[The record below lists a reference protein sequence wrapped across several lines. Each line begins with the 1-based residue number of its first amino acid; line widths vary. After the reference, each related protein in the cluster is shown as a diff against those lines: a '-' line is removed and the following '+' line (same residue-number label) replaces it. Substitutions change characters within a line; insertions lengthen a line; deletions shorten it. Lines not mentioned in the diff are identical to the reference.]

1 MQLHNI
7 ETIAWSGKFMWT
19 NSAGHSLRISCKS
32 EEESTA
38 LFFACLKSQSTS
50 PELLTGAVS
59 GGIFAF
65 GCKVRWLQA
74 PGIHCGVKNLTST
87 LRSSLWRC
95 VTVFDL
101 CTQMQFSKVVIL
113 SFLWVQNR
121 SFTAYISL
129 IFLEAAS
136 FLTWQKIA
144 TRQETI
150 YWIHV
155 VSHRGMHLWIIHTLA
170 QTVCCCQ
177 RFESDTGQVEQAQ
190 NV

>member
-1 MQLHNI
+1 LLGVNLNGTSDPYAIITCGAQKRFRYLKHHIMQFHNI

-19 NSAGHSLRISCKS
+19 NSAGHSLRISWKT

-50 PELLTGAVS
+50 PKLLTGAVS

-87 LRSSLWRC
+87 LRSSLCRC

-101 CTQMQFSKVVIL
+101 CANMQFSKVVIF
-113 SFLWVQNR
+113 SFL
-121 SFTAYISL
+121 
-129 IFLEAAS
+129 
-136 FLTWQKIA
+136 
-144 TRQETI
+144 
-150 YWIHV
+150 
-155 VSHRGMHLWIIHTLA
+155 
-170 QTVCCCQ
+170 
-177 RFESDTGQVEQAQ
+177 
-190 NV
+190 